1 MLHIQYKTASMNIL
15 SGPPK
20 LSNLASLAA
29 FSAIHAAERQVN
41 WLQVDQKKLA
51 TREANYYTFGGTD
64 CSYVH
69 VQMPPTGHYT
79 ELEIES
85 KVLIRQISLSGQQH

>member
-1 MLHIQYKTASMNIL
+1 MNIL

-29 FSAIHAAERQVN
+29 FSAIHAVERQIN
-41 WLQVDQKKLA
+41 RLQAEEKKMA
-51 TREANYYTFGGTD
+51 TSEAKYHTFGGTD

>member
-1 MLHIQYKTASMNIL
+1 M
-15 SGPPK
+15 
-20 LSNLASLAA
+20 NLASLAA
-29 FSAIHAAERQVN
+29 FSAIHAAERQIN
-41 WLQVDQKKLA
+41 WLQVEQKNWLQEKPNITLLVVQ
-51 TREANYYTFGGTD
+51 TVVMYN
-64 CSYVH
+64 VH

>member
-1 MLHIQYKTASMNIL
+1 MGLISIT
-15 SGPPK
+15 SGGK
-20 LSNLASLAA
+20 KNKLAA
-29 FSAIHAAERQVN
+29 SIA
-41 WLQVDQKKLA
+41 KKLA
-51 TREANYYTFGGTD
+51 AREAKYYTFGGTD

-85 KVLIRQISLSGQQH
+85 KVLIRQISLSG